1 MYERRL
7 TAQQKYER
15 RQENG
20 DKKRLAHQHWSNLLR
35 SLSHDRDDGGQ
46 HGVVSTTPWSFTMLH
61 VRHMMRMRIQVDTT
75 SCEYLYRYRYGRYD
89 S

>member
-7 TAQQKYER
+7 TAQQKDER

-35 SLSHDRDDGGQ
+35 LLSRDRDDGRQ
-46 HGVVSTTPWSFTMLH
+46 HGVVSTMLWSFTMLR

-75 SCEYLYRYRYGRYD
+75 SCEYLYQYRDGRYD